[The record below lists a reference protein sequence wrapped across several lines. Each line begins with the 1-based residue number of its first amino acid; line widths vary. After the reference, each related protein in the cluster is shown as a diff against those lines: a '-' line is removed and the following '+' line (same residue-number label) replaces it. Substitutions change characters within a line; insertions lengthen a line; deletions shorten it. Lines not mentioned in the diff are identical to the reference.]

1 MAADWNILGKY
12 FGVPTRV
19 SPSQAAL
26 RKTLQSERGKSTA
39 ALNKA
44 KRLAAKYPAISIDR
58 DGPGAYWVTC
68 ADVVPDPYDG
78 GNFHTDGRDVLE
90 AVEAYIN
97 AGAKKA

>member
-12 FGVPTRV
+12 FGAPTRQ
-19 SPSQAAL
+19 SPNQALL
-26 RKTLQSERGKSTA
+26 RKTLQQERGKSTA
-39 ALNKA
+39 AIAKA
-44 KRLAAKYPAISIDR
+44 KRLVANHPSIVIDR

-90 AVEAYIN
+90 AVETYI
-97 AGAKKA
+97 KALARA